1 MMKYSILLLC
11 MTVLLSCSSNGD
23 KPATTSDSSAQ
34 KGAVA
39 GDTVIK
45 PTLSDADV
53 AELEANPDK
62 LKDKVSYGMGYNMGK
77 SFREQKIEVNYE
89 NIIQGLKDGLENNT
103 DMKYSK
109 EEIEKALF
117 TFEKVMLKKQEEL
130 AKEREKEWMSQSEKN
145 KVEGQEFLKNN
156 KNKEGIITTTSGLQ
170 YQILKSGTGDFPKT
184 DDIVKV
190 HVVAKYMDGKEF
202 DNTYKRTAQDLPM
215 SKLIPAW
222 KEALTKMKVGSKW
235 RLFVP
240 PDLAYGDKGVPPTV
254 PGNAVLIFEMELV
267 KIVGKEK

>member
-1 MMKYSILLLC
+1 MKYSILLFCL
-11 MTVLLSCSSNGD
+11 TVLLSCSSNGD
-23 KPATTSDSSAQ
+23 KPATTSDSTEQ

-39 GDTVIK
+39 GDTGIK
-45 PTLSDADV
+45 QTLSDADV
-53 AELEANPDK
+53 EELTANPDK

-89 NIIQGLKDGLENNT
+89 NIIQGLKDGLENST

-109 EEIEKALF
+109 EEIEKALL
-117 TFEKVMLKKQEEL
+117 TFEKVMIQKQEVV
-130 AKEREKEWMSQSEKN
+130 AKEREKEWMAQSEKN

-156 KNKEGIITTTSGLQ
+156 KNKEGVLISSSGLQ
-170 YQILKSGTGDFPKT
+170 YQILKAGSGDIPKS

-190 HVVAKYMDGKEF
+190 HVIAKYIDGKEF
-202 DNTYKRTAQDLPM
+202 DNTYKRTAQDLPV

-254 PGNAVLIFEMELV
+254 PGNAVLIFEMELI